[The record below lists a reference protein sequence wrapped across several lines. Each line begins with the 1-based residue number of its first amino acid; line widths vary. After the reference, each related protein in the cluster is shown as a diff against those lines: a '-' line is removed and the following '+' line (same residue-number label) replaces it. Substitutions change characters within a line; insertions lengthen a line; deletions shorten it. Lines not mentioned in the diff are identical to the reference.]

1 MNSGAR
7 LRRDIGFF
15 GAAFLVLNSVIG
27 AGIFALPG
35 KVAVNAGLFSP
46 WLFLVVGV
54 LFLAVVLTFAE
65 LASYYDQTGG
75 PVLYAGDA
83 FGPAAGFSTGWLIFL
98 ARMTAFAANA
108 NVMALYLASLSDV
121 FASDTARTV
130 IIAAVTVGLT
140 WANVMGVKDGVRTMA
155 ILTVLKIVPLV
166 LLVLLGLQ
174 HVTSETLIPG
184 GNFHIEDLGSTT
196 LLVIYAY
203 VGFETIGVTAGET
216 DRPKRTVPLAL
227 IRTVIGT
234 GVLYFLIVLVFTS
247 VISAENYADATLVD
261 VGRALAGPV
270 GALVITL
277 TAVFSIGGNLAGSML
292 AAPRLIYSLAEN
304 RLLPQWLAHINKKYS
319 TPDRSIL
326 VMGAM
331 ALVLGLSSNF
341 VELAVGSSVVRLL
354 GYIICIAALPVIR
367 KNASPEARE
376 QAWRLP
382 GGYAIPLLAL
392 GICVW
397 LVAQSKGED
406 WMNVSILLAIG
417 IGLYLV
423 EKWYYART

>member
-83 FGPAAGFSTGWLIFL
+83 FGPVAGFSTGWLIFL

-130 IIAAVTVGLT
+130 IITAVTVGLT

-155 ILTVLKIVPLV
+155 VLTVLKIVPLV

-174 HVTSETLIPG
+174 YVTSETLIPG
-184 GNFHIEDLGSTT
+184 GNFHIENLGSTT
-196 LLVIYAY
+196 LLLIYAY

-227 IRTVIGT
+227 VRTVIGT

-261 VGRALAGPV
+261 VGRALAGPA

-304 RLLPQWLAHINKKYS
+304 RLLPQWLAHVNEKYS

-331 ALVLGLSSNF
+331 ALALGLSSNF

-367 KNASPEARE
+367 RNASPEAQA

-382 GGYAIPLLAL
+382 GGYAIPLAAL

-397 LVAQSKGED
+397 LVA
-406 WMNVSILLAIG
+406 
-417 IGLYLV
+417 
-423 EKWYYART
+423 